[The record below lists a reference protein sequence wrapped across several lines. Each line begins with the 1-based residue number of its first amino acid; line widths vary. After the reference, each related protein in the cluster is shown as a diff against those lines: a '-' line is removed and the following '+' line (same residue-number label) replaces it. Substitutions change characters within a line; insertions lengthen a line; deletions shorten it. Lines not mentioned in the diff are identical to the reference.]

1 MRASVARR
9 VLLTA
14 SPPPS
19 PSPQSGPP
27 PPSAYPTGNTLSG
40 CTGPAPPHC
49 ERIHRWRDKSVGV
62 DDSIAVYSP
71 YMQRFCEVH
80 DQAKQSRINAIK
92 SDAVGHR
99 PTGSQKRILRSVH
112 LYTLIRPMRGSPW
125 RSLDVDATSSRK
137 GVTLHPLEDGTVL
150 PPVPMELVRRATS
163 EHGELMTLIDRLVD
177 DGEFEAALD
186 QLLELPDD
194 RFQSDDTGSVS
205 TWQDVLL
212 NGRGEHGETAL
223 HLCLECATPAHRRL
237 AIRLLHRFALVPVE
251 EGGSSARFID
261 AAFTSHTKHGLR
273 AVHMALMRGD
283 RDMLLLLL
291 RLGANVRDAHA
302 DGHLFAM
309 RMSTYFGGSCLGLAI
324 AQGQHQLVADLLS
337 LPLGLRPNINGVD
350 LGPFLIHHYKPPSLI
365 AIAASTIQA
374 VQRGRNA
381 RRDARPAGSRAPPN
395 IKRRSFFAS
404 RASQESSGGRPDGGF
419 ECGSDRRSERDS
431 AAELCGHPT
440 VGSTKASRWDAL
452 ANRDRSTEVGAAS
465 VGVSGPGVRGVIYGS
480 EARVVHNWLPVRS
493 RLNSHMKWPMQSQ
506 AKPPVK
512 TKPDHWRN
520 VKASALRK
528 RKELTKSQ
536 QALVA
541 EAAVLAEESA
551 KNLLRHLT
559 FTAHGNTPVHVCVL
573 HGDIKMLHALLEH
586 GGANIRNRRG
596 DTPLTLAASFG
607 SADMFEAVLDA
618 MSERV
623 WSHGRV
629 RCVRLPLLEIETL
642 EQTRNLG
649 RPAVLELLVQRGARG
664 AHLLRSQP
672 ILRLLSDKWLACAR
686 WVWLLDLIMILLEIS
701 LLAAVLTC
709 VALTAR
715 AALRRFARPPT
726 AGLCSTTCHRCL
738 SCASL

>member
-1 MRASVARR
+1 
-9 VLLTA
+9 
-14 SPPPS
+14 
-19 PSPQSGPP
+19 
-27 PPSAYPTGNTLSG
+27 
-40 CTGPAPPHC
+40 
-49 ERIHRWRDKSVGV
+49 
-62 DDSIAVYSP
+62 
-71 YMQRFCEVH
+71 MQRFCEVH
-80 DQAKQSRINAIK
+80 DQARLSRLG
-92 SDAVGHR
+92 SVGPDAAGPR
-99 PTGSQKRILRSVH
+99 STSQQKGKVRSVH

-137 GVTLHPLEDGTVL
+137 GVTLRPVEDGTII
-150 PPVPMELVRRATS
+150 PPVPMDLVRRATS
-163 EHGELMTLIDRLVD
+163 EHGELLTLIDRLED
-177 DGEFEAALD
+177 DAKFDFALD

-194 RFQSDDTGSVS
+194 RFQCDDTGSVS
-205 TWQDVLL
+205 TWRDVLL

-237 AIRLLHRFALVPVE
+237 AMRLLHRFALLPVE

-337 LPLGLRPNINGVD
+337 LPLGLRPNVNGVD

-365 AIAASTIQA
+365 SLAASKIQA

-381 RRDARPAGSRAPPN
+381 RRDSGSPVGRTPSSRR
-395 IKRRSFFAS
+395 RRSFFTP
-404 RASQESSGGRPDGGF
+404 RASQESSGGRSGVNCVS
-419 ECGSDRRSERDS
+419 ECGSECVSERGS
-431 AAELCGHPT
+431 AAELCGDAS
-440 VGSTKASRWDAL
+440 VGSAEASR
-452 ANRDRSTEVGAAS
+452 RDTPARLDRRADRRAGVGAA
-465 VGVSGPGVRGVIYGS
+465 VVSGSGARDITCGS
-480 EARVVHNWLPVRS
+480 EARVVHGWLPKSPKWLPVRS
-493 RLNSHMKWPMQSQ
+493 SLNSPTKWPVQ
-506 AKPPVK
+506 PPVK
-512 TKPDHWRN
+512 SPVKAKPDHWRN

-528 RKELTKSQ
+528 RKELNQAQ

-559 FTAHGNTPVHVCVL
+559 FTAHGNRPLHVCVL
-573 HGDIKMLHALLEH
+573 HGDVKMLHALLEH
-586 GGANIRNRRG
+586 GGGNIRNRRG
-596 DTPLTLAASFG
+596 DTLLTLAASFG
-607 SADMFEAVLDA
+607 SAEMFEAVFGA

-629 RCVRLPLLEIETL
+629 SCVRLPLLEIETL
-642 EQTRNLG
+642 EQTRNMG
-649 RPAVLELLVQRGARG
+649 RPAVLELLVQRGAHG
-664 AHLLRSQP
+664 ATLLRSQP

-686 WVWLLDLIMILLEIS
+686 WVWLLDLTMILIEIS

-709 VALTAR
+709 AALAAR
-715 AALRRFARPPT
+715 AVASPSAAPLMLARVARPVVL
-726 AGLCSTTCHRCL
+726 ACL
-738 SCASL
+738 KPQP

>member
-1 MRASVARR
+1 
-9 VLLTA
+9 
-14 SPPPS
+14 
-19 PSPQSGPP
+19 
-27 PPSAYPTGNTLSG
+27 
-40 CTGPAPPHC
+40 
-49 ERIHRWRDKSVGV
+49 
-62 DDSIAVYSP
+62 
-71 YMQRFCEVH
+71 
-80 DQAKQSRINAIK
+80 
-92 SDAVGHR
+92 
-99 PTGSQKRILRSVH
+99 
-112 LYTLIRPMRGSPW
+112 
-125 RSLDVDATSSRK
+125 
-137 GVTLHPLEDGTVL
+137 
-150 PPVPMELVRRATS
+150 MELLRRATS
-163 EHGELMTLIDRLVD
+163 EHGELLTLIDRLED
-177 DGEFEAALD
+177 DGEFDGALD
-186 QLLELPDD
+186 QLLGLPDD
-194 RFQSDDTGSVS
+194 RFQCDDTGSVS

-337 LPLGLRPNINGVD
+337 LPLGLRPNVNGVD

-365 AIAASTIQA
+365 AIAASRIQA

-381 RRDARPAGSRAPPN
+381 RRDSWLPGNRPPSTQ
-395 IKRRSFFAS
+395 KRRSFLTP
-404 RASQESSGGRPDGGF
+404 RASQESSGGRRDSRAGGGS
-419 ECGSDRRSERDS
+419 ECVSERNS
-431 AAELCGHPT
+431 AAKLCSHPS
-440 VGSTKASRWDAL
+440 VGFTKPSRWDAL
-452 ANRDRSTEVGAAS
+452 ARRDQGAGDGAAS
-465 VGVSGPGVRGVIYGS
+465 VGVSGPGARGIIYGS
-480 EARVVHNWLPVRS
+480 EAQVDYNWLARS
-493 RLNSHMKWPMQSQ
+493 PLRLHSPMKWPMQS
-506 AKPPVK
+506 PVK
-512 TKPDHWRN
+512 SPVKAKPDHWRN

-528 RKELTKSQ
+528 RKELTESQ

-541 EAAVLAEESA
+541 EAAALAEESA

-607 SADMFEAVLDA
+607 SAEMFEAVLDA

-629 RCVRLPLLEIETL
+629 KCVRLPLLEIETL

-649 RPAVLELLVQRGARG
+649 RPAVLELLVQRGAPG

-686 WVWLLDLIMILLEIS
+686 WVWLLDLGMILMELC

-709 VALTAR
+709 ATLTAR
-715 AALRRFARPPT
+715 AAARRRAPLLA
-726 AGLCSTTCHRCL
+726 AGVCSTACRRCL
-738 SCASL
+738 SFVSLEP